1 MLGPIPGRDF
11 GKARM
16 ALYLQEARERCL
28 QAICSDNLRQRIG
41 WKLASMYK
49 FLTSFAKSQW
59 RIEDYPLRY
68 CYQDNQKI
76 DLPCY
81 YVEII
86 GWSEMI
92 GFGDS
97 CQEAYDCLSRRIEK
111 RSLTL
116 GYLPRPGTTVSVE
129 SKKTDDELRR
139 LIKGAFAAK
148 ISDKEIA
155 SMAEVL
161 RQFTSSVR

>member
-76 DLPCY
+76 GLPCY

-148 ISDKEIA
+148 ISDKEIH

>member
-11 GKARM
+11 GRARM
-16 ALYLQEARERCL
+16 ALYLQEARERHL
-28 QAICSDNLRQRIG
+28 QAVCSDTLRQRIS

-49 FLTSFAKSQW
+49 FLTSFAKPQW

-68 CYQDNQKI
+68 CYQEDRKP
-76 DLPCY
+76 DLPSF
-81 YVEII
+81 YVQII
-86 GWSEMI
+86 GWSEMV

-97 CQEAYDCLSRRIEK
+97 RREAYDCLSRKIEK
-111 RSLTL
+111 SSLTF
-116 GYLPRPGTTVSVE
+116 GYLPRPGTTVSVDN
-129 SKKTDDELRR
+129 KKTDDELRR
-139 LIKGAFAAK
+139 VIKGAFDAK

-161 RQFTSSVR
+161 RQFTSSAR